1 MILRI
6 LFADPML
13 RMLVGAILLAAFLPV
28 SGASREVAQSVAD
41 VAIFLLFLLNG
52 MRIARKD
59 MRAGFANWRFFLP
72 LILWVFGS
80 LAVMGFGA
88 NLVAALLM
96 PPLIAT
102 GFLYLGVLPSTVQSA
117 TSYSTLGGGNIA
129 LSVIAAALLNIL
141 GVFVSVPLFLIFG
154 GSGEGAVGSGAII
167 KILLVLILPFAIG
180 QIVQTRT
187 TGFIAKHK
195 PKIVWMDRLVIAI
208 AVYVAFS
215 GAVTQGIWTKVGA
228 ADWAVIVALVALM
241 LALAHCGAWLA
252 GGALAL
258 RRPDRVSFLF
268 AGAQKSAAIGVP
280 LAAVLFPPDVAG
292 FVVVPLLLYHL
303 FQLVLAAPLS
313 TRLARHPDA
322 AGYNEG
328 TTRS

>member
-1 MILRI
+1 MILRT

-28 SGASREVAQSVAD
+28 SGPGRDIAQTVAD
-41 VAIFLLFLLNG
+41 IAIFILFLLNG

-59 MRAGFANWRFFLP
+59 MLAGFANWRFFLP
-72 LILWVFGS
+72 LILWVFGAM
-80 LAVMGFGA
+80 AVFGLGS
-88 NLVAALLM
+88 NYVAEPFL
-96 PPLIAT
+96 PPLIAI

-141 GVFVSVPLFLIFG
+141 GVFVSVPLFLAFG
-154 GSGEGAVGSGAII
+154 GSGEGAIGSGAIV
-167 KILLVLILPFAIG
+167 KILMVLILPFAIG
-180 QIVQTRT
+180 QLVQTRT
-187 TGFIAKHK
+187 TKFITRYKS
-195 PKIVWMDRLVIAI
+195 KIVWMDRIVIAI

-215 GAVTQGIWTKVGA
+215 GAVTQGIWTKVGPM
-228 ADWAVIVALVALM
+228 DWAAIVALVVAM
-241 LALAHCGAWLA
+241 LGLAHGGAWLA
-252 GGALAL
+252 GRALSL
-258 RRPDRVSFLF
+258 QRPDRVSFLF

-280 LAAVLFPPDVAG
+280 LAAVLFPPSVAG

-303 FQLVLAAPLS
+303 FQLLLAAPLS
-313 TRLARHPDA
+313 TRLARHPGS
-322 AGYNEG
+322 AGYSAK